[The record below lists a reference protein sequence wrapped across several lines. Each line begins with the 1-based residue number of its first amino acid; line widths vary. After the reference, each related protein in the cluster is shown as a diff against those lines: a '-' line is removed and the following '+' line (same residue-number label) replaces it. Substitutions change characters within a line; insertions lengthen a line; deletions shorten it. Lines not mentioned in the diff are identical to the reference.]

1 MCITVWKIGISEG
14 YSAFLHGKPSV
25 NWPLKPNALTD
36 VILLA
41 YKYFFVHIV
50 IVHDKKE
57 TKAKLNSN

>member
-14 YSAFLHGKPSV
+14 NSALLHDDPSV
-25 NWPLKPNALTD
+25 NWPLKPNVLTD
-36 VILLA
+36 VILSP
-41 YKYFFVHIV
+41 YKYFFIHIV